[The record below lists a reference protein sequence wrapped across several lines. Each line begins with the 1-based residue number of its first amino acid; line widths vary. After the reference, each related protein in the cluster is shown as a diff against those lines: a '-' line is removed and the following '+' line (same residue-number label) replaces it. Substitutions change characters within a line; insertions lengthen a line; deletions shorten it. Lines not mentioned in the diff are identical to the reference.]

1 MKSKNR
7 SYQAYLED
15 MIASIEKILRYISTV
30 KDADD
35 FIANELVID
44 AVTRNYEIIGEASNK
59 IPKAVKER
67 YPELPWRQMYGLRN
81 FAVHDYHVIDY
92 KILWHIAKDHLPK
105 NKVQLEQILEKEKD
119 NGGQPE

>member
-15 MIASIEKILRYISTV
+15 MLTSIEKILRYISTV

-35 FIANELVID
+35 FIANELVMD

-59 IPKAVKER
+59 IPQAVKEK
-67 YPELPWRQMYGLRN
+67 YPEVPWRQMYGLRN

-92 KILWHIAKDHLPK
+92 KILWHIAKDHLSK
-105 NKVQLEQILEKEKD
+105 NKVQLELILEKEKD
-119 NGGQPE
+119 NEG